1 MVVALRTHIVYSFY
15 IFFMSR
21 RFRSKENIKISNTL
35 IILKKKT
42 IVRVCVEIMK
52 PIVANLKFNESKD
65 A

>member
-1 MVVALRTHIVYSFY
+1 MVVDLRTHIVYNFF

-21 RFRSKENIKISNTL
+21 RFRNKKNNKISNTL
-35 IILKKKT
+35 IILKKT

-52 PIVANLKFNESKD
+52 PIVANLQFNESKD